1 MFKSY
6 EDEFLESLQR
16 QEDEFKKNSER
27 AGTITVMVKEIE
39 DKISPLMWKVFY
51 IIVSNGFSKEA
62 EIKDYVV
69 RFLIEKEMQ
78 CYSKDSIYRAI
89 KNLIAINA
97 FKTIRISTGI
107 RTFNILELTDVG
119 RMLFMKRFLKEPPE
133 SEMEKIL
140 SAHSSY
146 AHGYMVE
153 EVKNILENRGGFELV
168 STDRK
173 ANRIKL
179 KDDESCIPDVITK
192 DHWGYTFYEVEC
204 GTHNSDD
211 FNRKCNKLIQVT
223 RTLMFIGPGR
233 NVVEKKLLPKIT
245 GWVKNIKPEF
255 LRANNISI
263 KVASMHDFKQGKW
276 TYSYDMKR
284 GLPVCNIKN
293 SKKKENAN
301 G

>member
-51 IIVSNGFSKEA
+51 IVVSNGFSKEA

-78 CYSKDSIYRAI
+78 CYSTHSIYRAI
-89 KNLIAINA
+89 KNLIVINA
-97 FKTIRISTGI
+97 FKTISISTGI
-107 RTFNILELTDVG
+107 RTFNILQLTDVG
-119 RMLFMKRFLKEPPE
+119 RMLFMKRFLKDPPE

-153 EVKNILENRGGFELV
+153 EVKNILENRGGFELL

-211 FNRKCNKLIQVT
+211 FYRKCNKLIQVT

-245 GWVKNIKPEF
+245 GWVKNVKPEF

-263 KVASMHDFKQGKW
+263 KVASMHDFKQGNW
-276 TYSYDMKR
+276 TYSYDMNQ
-284 GLPVCNIKN
+284 GLPVCNINN
-293 SKKKENAN
+293 SKRKENAN

>member
-51 IIVSNGFSKEA
+51 IVVSNGFSKES

-78 CYSKDSIYRAI
+78 CYGKDAIYRAI

-153 EVKNILENRGGFELV
+153 EVKNILENRGGFEFV

-173 ANRIKL
+173 ANRIAL

-204 GTHNSDD
+204 GTHNYDD
-211 FNRKCNKLIQVT
+211 FYRKCNKLIQVT

-245 GWVKNIKPEF
+245 GWVKNVKPEF

-263 KVASMHDFKQGKW
+263 KVASMYDFKQGKW
-276 TYSYDMKR
+276 TYSYDMNQ
-284 GLPVCNIKN
+284 GLPVCNVNN
-293 SKKKENAN
+293 SKRKENAN

>member
-16 QEDEFKKNSER
+16 QEDEFKRNSER

-39 DKISPLMWKVFY
+39 DKLSPLMWKVFY
-51 IIVSNGFSKEA
+51 IVVSNGFSKES

-78 CYSKDSIYRAI
+78 CYGKDAIYRAI

-146 AHGYMVE
+146 DHGYMVE

-204 GTHNSDD
+204 GTHNYDD
-211 FNRKCNKLIQVT
+211 FYRKCNKLIQVT

-245 GWVKNIKPEF
+245 GWVKNVKPEF

-263 KVASMHDFKQGKW
+263 KVASMYDFKQGKW
-276 TYSYDMKR
+276 TYSYDMNQ
-284 GLPVCNIKN
+284 GLPVCNIRN